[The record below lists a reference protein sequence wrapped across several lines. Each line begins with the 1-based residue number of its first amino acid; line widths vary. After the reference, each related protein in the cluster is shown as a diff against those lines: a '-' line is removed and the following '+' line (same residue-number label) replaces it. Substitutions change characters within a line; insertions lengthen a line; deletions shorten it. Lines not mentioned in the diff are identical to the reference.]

1 MINQICAEI
10 QKDVWIMEP
19 RMLAVLYE
27 KLSSMTTESLEAI
40 SAIKIQTNKPAA
52 MTVNGGVATINIH
65 GVLMKNPPSWLAWF
79 GIGSTAYGQIRQQL
93 SEAIGDPSVKSIRL
107 HIDSPGGK
115 VAGGSETADAIRDAN
130 KIKPVSAYIEDLGA
144 SGAYWLASQTGQI
157 TANLNAEIGSIGV
170 FTVFGDY
177 SKMAEMEGVKIHVVR
192 SGEHKGMGVVGAPI
206 TENQIA
212 AWQDVVDGI
221 ADNFINAVSTG
232 RRMSAETVR
241 GLADGRVFLAKTA
254 KKNGLIDSIINP
266 DKINVKESNAMA
278 ETKTKDDVAADDVV
292 EDTTTAGV
300 DLEAAKKQADDEGK
314 ERLGLLE
321 AAFEGEPKFVLE
333 QFKAGATAD
342 QAKAAFCDVL
352 TAKLEAADAKVAE
365 LEKKKTTVGGD
376 PVNNENDG
384 GGGSQASA
392 FMAAVRQY
400 AKDNKCT
407 QTVAL
412 KAVKKES
419 PQLFEDYQAG
429 LTS

>member
-241 GLADGRVFLAKTA
+241 GLADGRIFLAKTA

-278 ETKTKDDVAADDVV
+278 ETETSDVEAADVV

-321 AAFEGEPKFVLE
+321 AAFEGEPEFVLE
-333 QFKAGATAD
+333 QFKAGATVDRA
-342 QAKAAFCDVL
+342 AAAFCDVL
-352 TAKLEAADAKVAE
+352 TERLAASNSKVAE
-365 LEKKKTTVGGD
+365 LEKNKPAGAD

-384 GGGSQASA
+384 GGGSQSSA
-392 FMAAVRQY
+392 FMDAVRQY

-412 KAVKKES
+412 RAVKKES

-429 LTS
+429 LAS

>member
-1 MINQICAEI
+1 MINQICAEL
-10 QKDVWIMEP
+10 QKDIWIMEP

-27 KLSSMTTESLEAI
+27 KLSSMTTESLEAL
-40 SAIKIQTNKPAA
+40 SAIEIQTNKPAA

-241 GLADGRVFLAKTA
+241 GLADGRIFLAKTA

-278 ETKTKDDVAADDVV
+278 ETETSDVEAADVV

-321 AAFEGEPKFVLE
+321 AAFEGEPEFVLE
-333 QFKAGATAD
+333 QFKAGATVD

-352 TAKLEAADAKVAE
+352 TERLAASNSKVAE
-365 LEKKKTTVGGD
+365 MEKNKPAGAD

-384 GGGSQASA
+384 GGGSQSSA

-412 KAVKKES
+412 RAVKKES

-429 LTS
+429 LAS